1 MAIHL
6 YNVVI
11 IAFFGFLKITD
22 LAVAGPEELLI
33 DGRAVVSTENSI
45 ALIRGRH
52 PRLDGLW
59 HQYERLGTRLRANV
73 IISDVINEE
82 SNWEFYDGTKTNPVD
97 LSQQTPENYH
107 STHNHYQNLLS
118 EVSNYFPGTN
128 AVAIWGDSAAL
139 VDGASAWG
147 GFFSARSSCSKE
159 NLHEKYKPQGTERNC
174 GPNFDAQLTGLEV
187 DVLNGGKPSLEGNLA
202 KHGVQVVGFGN
213 PNGQAYSVI
222 VKNFD
227 REPEFQEGHFES
239 ILYAQ
244 NSISPE
250 YGRMIVADFARA
262 SIGLDFRR
270 PIFRN
275 GAISLRSNGLGT
287 GIEINN
293 GVGGGLHAGERWAG
307 SPEEGNDWLTL
318 RAGATGIRIVSND
331 ATTEFLAIDKHGGI
345 YLNGDLFL
353 NGAQFGLGA
362 RKGERALAI
371 LPLINLGLLLVLGLS
386 VLLRKGLTNKFW
398 AWAGS
403 Q

>member
-1 MAIHL
+1 
-6 YNVVI
+6 
-11 IAFFGFLKITD
+11 
-22 LAVAGPEELLI
+22 
-33 DGRAVVSTENSI
+33 
-45 ALIRGRH
+45 
-52 PRLDGLW
+52 
-59 HQYERLGTRLRANV
+59 
-73 IISDVINEE
+73 
-82 SNWEFYDGTKTNPVD
+82 
-97 LSQQTPENYH
+97 
-107 STHNHYQNLLS
+107 
-118 EVSNYFPGTN
+118 
-128 AVAIWGDSAAL
+128 
-139 VDGASAWG
+139 
-147 GFFSARSSCSKE
+147 
-159 NLHEKYKPQGTERNC
+159 
-174 GPNFDAQLTGLEV
+174 
-187 DVLNGGKPSLEGNLA
+187 
-202 KHGVQVVGFGN
+202 
-213 PNGQAYSVI
+213 
-222 VKNFD
+222 
-227 REPEFQEGHFES
+227 
-239 ILYAQ
+239 
-244 NSISPE
+244 
-250 YGRMIVADFARA
+250 MIVADFARA